1 MRTVYPV
8 LEKKGVRLIIVSAI
22 LITISLIVISI
33 LVNQRLF
40 LLINMLL
47 PIFIVI
53 QRIRMSYI
61 IDEEEGT
68 FSIMNGKKVW
78 RKVNLQEFSR
88 MDIHRKKNGKIK
100 KIVLRNSTNLF
111 YQVEPHNRD
120 LFISHIM
127 RLVPGINS
135 IERKAT
141 WHS

>member
-1 MRTVYPV
+1 MP
-8 LEKKGVRLIIVSAI
+8 SAADVPSG
-22 LITISLIVISI
+22 LG
-33 LVNQRLF
+33 LV
-40 LLINMLL
+40 
-47 PIFIVI
+47 
-53 QRIRMSYI
+53 
-61 IDEEEGT
+61 G
-68 FSIMNGKKVW
+68 G
-78 RKVNLQEFSR
+78 EFSR